1 LIEYLN
7 NGYEHSSTFS
17 LGGFLWAEGAS
28 SLIVEKTIF
37 RQNALLGTSM
47 MSSPL
52 FAFHNVVD
60 IGIISC
66 LFRNNLSTA
75 GLISITGVTNTLNVT
90 NSHFESNMGKS
101 TAIISF
107 SLTNQPSIT
116 LRSINLVSNV
126 VLTQAILALTI
137 SQAQYNPYI
146 SGSMVTITGLI
157 ARENSGPFLLKVSNF
172 DRVHLLNIAAVGNGD
187 IDKAVEGVVG
197 RFMSDVRVY
206 MSRVPYLKQ
215 QRCSGTVQVESVQI
229 CTISQVTFN
238 HSSCSFGSPA
248 LTIIDSNDE
257 KRTKEL
263 RIQDIV
269 LAHNQGEELIAME
282 LSTNLT
288 LERLHFENNTNL
300 RTSLAVCLSFSA
312 AIPVSV
318 AVVDSSFLSNHGLES
333 TLAKSEGIWSFTLV
347 NVVCI
352 GNTAKGTSAGFLLYP
367 YIQGDSFVEVRN
379 CLFRGNSARSNG
391 VISIIDLI
399 GEVISPDA
407 RIRLLIEE
415 CVFDSNFA
423 RFAGSSITLS
433 GLIEV
438 HPDSRIVNSRFLNNS
453 CVNAGAALAATGL
466 ETAFEMSEFVK
477 KEKLAFR
484 YCVFFGN
491 SGASVIEMTNFD
503 FELETEECLFENSTV
518 EFTTVR
524 ISHGFW
530 NDTKSL
536 FRYNKGSDAGT
547 VLIISGTNFTGYGT
561 MFLQNWSKTHG
572 GAMVVWQKSQAH
584 CSFCV
589 FERNECETHGGAVTL
604 HEFALFVGQ
613 GVVFRGNRARVEG
626 AAVYSSISE
635 FTCNNCLLEYNFAQ
649 SYTVV
654 IIRGSN
660 SAYKNGVIRYNQAA
674 TTPGVFLSQSQLSVV
689 NCSLSDQIGSMGA
702 FFMISDFSTLQVEAS
717 HFTRGQARNVGGSIY
732 SVVSST
738 VKVTNSKFVNCSA
751 LEMGNVIDVAT
762 GMLVITNVTLR
773 DIGSNRASAAISF
786 TNGYLD
792 LMIDCKGLIG
802 NAIRALF
809 AAVVI
814 RNSSFRDIEAYYG
827 SALYCFGCTFVRVQA
842 SEFSNCL
849 AKKGGA
855 FYVFTSSA
863 LSANYSASLQNCR
876 FTNNRAVNGGAVY
889 TESVN
894 LIMSGCVLINNSVSP
909 EYYDSVEMLKRGIGG
924 AIFAA
929 NTYTAVVL
937 SSITNNTFINNSA
950 SNMGGVLYWFDT
962 YPTFTNNVLEG
973 NSAPYGSVIASFPI
987 RLALLHPNNS
997 IVQYRNNESVPLAL
1011 TLTDIASG
1019 QVCRYQLRLALI
1031 DQYEQIVTADSS
1043 SYAQIQPSEN
1053 TESGLS
1059 GRIQV
1064 NADRGIFVFHN
1075 ITLIGKPAAT
1085 FDFFIVSDGVDE
1097 YLKIYTRDP
1106 HTYYPKIRL
1115 QVSFRNCEPGESA
1128 QGLTC
1133 YLCQSNT
1140 FSLTPSQ
1147 PCNSCPPSA
1156 TCYGGFNMVPKSGYW
1171 RPDPSLNIIY
1181 KCTNQQACLG
1191 SPQISNLSRTGICAE
1206 GYEGNLCAVCSP
1218 GYSQSGISTC
1228 LKCPP
1233 LQTNVGLT
1241 CLVGVIGLSL
1251 VALAIFLA
1259 LRGARKTS
1267 SRMAIYVKIFVN
1279 FLQMLAVVVSI
1290 DLSWPTFVRSFLDAQ
1305 HLLGNVAEQLFST
1318 ACILQETNI
1327 SSIYFGKVVIIIVL
1341 PAVLIA
1347 LFMLSFLLLTAFRA
1361 MHLVRDKVVTCAVVI
1376 LFILHPS
1383 ITKVLFSSFSCKEIL
1398 PGEYWL
1404 SADMSIRCWNES
1416 HVKLLLSAVL
1426 PGLIVWVFGLP
1437 MLCFTALFKA
1447 RNRLTSSSLGL
1458 QLSFLYKGYTAKHF
1472 YWEFV
1477 ILYRKIALICSV
1489 VFFSLVS
1496 TMAQALS
1503 VLVVLLIYVFAQI
1516 VMRPFSHNSYHRLE
1530 LKSLLTSLVTMYAG
1544 LYFES
1549 NPVSIPH
1556 TGLEVSGFLF
1566 ALIIAVNT
1574 YFLVSW
1580 SREVWPLIRDTVK
1593 QKLGRVTNSQPNH
1606 GNDSAVAMLEH
1617 PEIVLSP
1624 EDVIVVE
1631 EQVQRLST
1639 V

>member
-37 RQNALLGTSM
+37 RQNALFGTSLIA
-47 MSSPL
+47 PYL
-52 FAFHNVVD
+52 ITTRNVANLAVNF
-60 IGIISC
+60 C
-66 LFRNNLSTA
+66 VFRNNLSA
-75 GLISITGVTNTLNVT
+75 GGLISISGQTNTLNVS
-90 NSHFESNMGKS
+90 NSHFEGNFGESAA
-101 TAIISF
+101 TISL
-107 SLTNQPSIT
+107 SASPNQPSVS
-116 LRSINLVSNV
+116 LQNCVFVSNA
-126 VLTQAILALTI
+126 VLVEAVIALSVLSN
-137 SQAQYNPYI
+137 SQSTGQQLH
-146 SGSMVTITGLI
+146 ITDLI

-172 DRVHLLNIAAVGNGD
+172 DRVHLLNITAVGNGD

-206 MSRVPYLKQ
+206 MSRVLYLKQ

-257 KRTKEL
+257 KRTEEL

-312 AIPVSV
+312 SEPVSI
-318 AVVDSSFLSNHGLES
+318 AILDSFFISNRGFEN
-333 TLAKSEGIWSFTLV
+333 TIARVEGIMNFTLL
-347 NVVCI
+347 NVMCI
-352 GNTAKGTSAGFLLYP
+352 GNTAQTASAGFTFYP
-367 YIQGDSFVEVRN
+367 FTQGDSFVEARN
-379 CLFRGNSARSNG
+379 CQFHRNSAKSNG
-391 VISIIDLI
+391 VFSIIDLI

-433 GLIEV
+433 GLIEL

-453 CVNAGAALAATGL
+453 CVNAEAALAATGL
-466 ETAFEMSEFVK
+466 ETAFEVSELVK

-484 YCVFFGN
+484 HCVFFGN
-491 SGASVIEMTNFD
+491 SGSSVIGIRDVGFK
-503 FELETEECLFENSTV
+503 LETEECLFENSTV
-518 EFTTVR
+518 EFATVH

-530 NDTKSL
+530 IDTKSL
-536 FRYNKGSDAGT
+536 FRYNKGNNAGAVLIFGDAQFSGDGT
-547 VLIISGTNFTGYGT
+547 V
-561 MFLQNWSKTHG
+561 FLQNWSKTHG

-589 FERNECETHGGAVTL
+589 FEKNECETHGGAVTL
-604 HEFALFVGQ
+604 HESALFVGQ
-613 GVVFRGNRARVEG
+613 GVVFRSNRARVEG
-626 AAVYSSISE
+626 AALYSSISE
-635 FTCNNCLLEYNFAQ
+635 ITCNNCLLEYNFAQ

-702 FFMISDFSTLQVEAS
+702 FFIISDFSTLQVEAS

-738 VKVTNSKFVNCSA
+738 VIVTNSKFVNCSA
-751 LEMGNVIDVAT
+751 LTVGDVIGVDSGA
-762 GMLVITNVTLR
+762 LVLSNVTLR
-773 DIGSNRASAAISF
+773 NIGNNRASAAIVVTESH
-786 TNGYLD
+786 LD
-792 LMIDCKGLIG
+792 LMVDCEGLKG
-802 NAIRALF
+802 NAIT
-809 AAVVI
+809 AVFSVVLI
-814 RNSSFRDIEAYYG
+814 RNSSFRDIEAFYG
-827 SALYCFGCTFVRVQA
+827 AALYCFECPVVRVQA

-863 LSANYSASLQNCR
+863 LATNYSAEWQNCR
-876 FTNNRAVNGGAVY
+876 FTNNRAVNGGAVF

-894 LIMSGCVLINNSVSP
+894 LNIYGCVFVNNTVRP

-924 AIFAA
+924 AIFAV
-929 NTYTAVVL
+929 NTYLVVIL

-962 YPTFTNNVLEG
+962 YPTFTNNILEG

-997 IVQYRNNESVPLAL
+997 IVQYMNNESVPLAL

-1019 QVCRYQLRLALI
+1019 QVCNHQLRLALI

-1059 GRIQV
+1059 GRVQV
-1064 NADRGIFVFHN
+1064 NADRGIFVFQN
-1075 ITLIGKPAAT
+1075 ITFIGKPTST

-1097 YLKIYTRDP
+1097 YLKTFTTDP
-1106 HTYYPKIRL
+1106 NTYYPKIRL
-1115 QVSFRNCEPGESA
+1115 QVSFRDCEPGESA

-1133 YLCQSNT
+1133 YLCHINT

-1191 SPQISNLSRTGICAE
+1191 SPHISNLSRTGICAE

-1290 DLSWPTFVRSFLDAQ
+1290 DLSWPTFVRRFLDAQ
-1305 HLLGNVAEQLFST
+1305 HLLGSVAEQLFST
-1318 ACILQETNI
+1318 ACILQETDI

-1347 LFMLSFLLLTAFRA
+1347 LLMLSFLLLTAFRA
-1361 MHLVRDKVVTCAVVI
+1361 MHLGRDKVVTSAVVI

-1383 ITKVLFSSFSCKEIL
+1383 ITKVLFSSFSCREIL
-1398 PGEYWL
+1398 PREYWL

-1458 QLSFLYKGYTAKHF
+1458 QLSFLYKDYTAKHF

-1477 ILYRKIALICSV
+1477 ILYHKIALICSA

-1496 TMAQALS
+1496 TMAQGLS
-1503 VLVVLLIYVFAQI
+1503 VLLVLLIYVFAQI
-1516 VMRPFSHNSYHRLE
+1516 VMRPFSLDSYHRLE
-1530 LKSLLTSLVTMYAG
+1530 LKSLLTCLVTIYAG

-1549 NPVSIPH
+1549 NHISIPYL
-1556 TGLEVSGFLF
+1556 GIEVSGFLF
-1566 ALIIAVNT
+1566 AVILTLNA
-1574 YFLVSW
+1574 YFLLSW
-1580 SREVWPLIRDTVK
+1580 LREVWPLIRDTIK
-1593 QKLGRVTNSQPNH
+1593 QSLRRIGRFQPIQPNESSENSLDNP
-1606 GNDSAVAMLEH
+1606 GVIINPENVVLRERTGRRH
-1617 PEIVLSP
+1617 P
-1624 EDVIVVE
+1624 
-1631 EQVQRLST
+1631 T
-1639 V
+1639 M